1 MENLPV
7 LAPMAA
13 TESRVVGGV
22 QIDTFQAGKG
32 RVKRM
37 IYPPG
42 FNWDAHL
49 KEVVGTEFCMHA
61 HVGFLAH
68 GEFHVR
74 FQDGKVEEFKA
85 PQFVAVEPGHQGWVV
100 GNDPAVLIEFDFES
114 QTVSAMDVPRKHS

>member
-1 MENLPV
+1 MENLPI
-7 LAPMAA
+7 LAPVEA

-22 QIDTFQAGKG
+22 QIDMFRAGKG

-68 GEFHVR
+68 GEIHVR
-74 FQDGKVEEFKA
+74 FQDGKVEEFRA

-114 QTVSAMDVPRKHS
+114 QTVDTMDVPRKHS